1 MARADGSASQADL
14 VYGFHAV
21 REALT
26 AGTRRFQRIL
36 VTRASGD
43 RRLDEILRLA
53 RAAHVTVDV
62 QPRPALDRLVPDGR
76 HQGVVGVL
84 VAKTYAEPEEIL
96 AYARERGEAPLVLIL
111 DEVQDP
117 RNVGAVLRTAEAA
130 SVHGVILPER
140 RSPGLTPVVAK
151 ASAGGVEYLHVAR
164 VTNLG
169 RAIQW
174 LQDEKLWV
182 YALDPAATQLY
193 TDLDLRGPVALVLG
207 GEGKGVRSGLL
218 EKCDG
223 RVKIPMLGHVSSL
236 NVSAAAAIVLYEV
249 VRQRRGR
256 DPG

>member
-1 MARADGSASQADL
+1 MARADGSANQTDL

-21 REALT
+21 REALA
-26 AGTRRFQRIL
+26 AGARRFQRIL
-36 VTRASGD
+36 VTKAPGD
-43 RRLDEILRLA
+43 RRCDEVLRLA
-53 RAAHVTVDV
+53 RAAHVRVDV

-84 VAKTYAEPEEIL
+84 LAKAYTEPEEIV
-96 AYARERGEAPLVLIL
+96 AYARERGEAPLVLLL
-111 DEVQDP
+111 DDVQDP

-130 SVHGVILPER
+130 GVHGVILPDR

-151 ASAGGVEYLHVAR
+151 ASAGGVEYLRVAR

-182 YALDPAATQLY
+182 YALDPGATQLY

-249 VRQRRGR
+249 VRQRRLQE
-256 DPG
+256 PG

>member
-21 REALT
+21 REALA
-26 AGTRRFQRIL
+26 AGARRFQRIL
-36 VTRASGD
+36 VTRVPGD
-43 RRLDEILRLA
+43 RRRDEILRLA
-53 RAAHVTVDV
+53 RAAHVRVDV

-76 HQGVVGVL
+76 HQGVVGIL
-84 VAKTYAEPEEIL
+84 LAKSYTEPEEIL
-96 AYARERGEAPLVLIL
+96 AYARERGEAPLVLVL

-130 SVHGVILPER
+130 GVHGVILPDR
-140 RSPGLTPVVAK
+140 RSPGLTPIVAK
-151 ASAGGVEYLHVAR
+151 ASAGGVEYLRVAR

-182 YALDPAATQLY
+182 YALDSAETQLY
-193 TDLDLRGPVALVLG
+193 TDLDLRGPIALVLG

-249 VRQRRGR
+249 VRQRSLQR
-256 DPG
+256 PG

>member
-1 MARADGSASQADL
+1 
-14 VYGFHAV
+14 
-21 REALT
+21 
-26 AGTRRFQRIL
+26 
-36 VTRASGD
+36 
-43 RRLDEILRLA
+43 
-53 RAAHVTVDV
+53 
-62 QPRPALDRLVPDGR
+62 
-76 HQGVVGVL
+76 VVGVL

-174 LQDEKLWV
+174 LQEEKLWV

-236 NVSAAAAIVLYEV
+236 NVSAAAAIVLYDV